1 MEIKV
6 NARQILL
13 VRNHRQDFLQLSHTR
28 RISLTDNNLRTLLG
42 VTDDSVGDILQVF
55 IIVY

>member
-1 MEIKV
+1 MQKG
-6 NARQILL
+6 
-13 VRNHRQDFLQLSHTR
+13 LSFTR
-28 RISLTDNNLRTLLG
+28 RFSLTYNDSQTLLG

>member
-1 MEIKV
+1 MQKGL
-6 NARQILL
+6 N
-13 VRNHRQDFLQLSHTR
+13 FTR

-42 VTDDSVGDILQVF
+42 VRDDSVGDILQVF

>member
-1 MEIKV
+1 M
-6 NARQILL
+6 
-13 VRNHRQDFLQLSHTR
+13 RNHRQDFLQSSRTR
-28 RISLTDNNLRTLLG
+28 RSSLTDNNSRTLLG